1 MPDRR
6 PRGFLSA
13 LVLILFAAACA
24 QTAHA
29 QEAATPAAAPVEK
42 AAAASVAQTDD
53 GATASAKAETPRA
66 EAANAQTSA
75 APNDARAAADG
86 KADFLVAE
94 FTNRRATSPAPK
106 SQLFAVPPDRVFAPQ
121 DGQQTGTQTD
131 NYTPLTSEQKMKRA
145 FKSAFLSPAGY
156 AWTGFNAALTEW
168 GEDDL
173 PHKDREDRIA
183 DWGSRFAIQFGRRAT
198 RSLLGSGVYPA
209 LFKQE
214 PRYIKS
220 TKKGIAPRALY
231 AASRVFVTRGDNGN
245 SQFNISRVAG
255 NISAS
260 ALSNL
265 WEQNTPGHDRIG
277 AGPTF
282 RRVTSMFLSD
292 ALFNLFREFW

>member
-1 MPDRR
+1 MSDAR
-6 PRGFLSA
+6 PRALLPALLLALAAA
-13 LVLILFAAACA
+13 LVGPQAAF
-24 QTAHA
+24 A
-29 QEAATPAAAPVEK
+29 QEASGARATEEK
-42 AAAASVAQTDD
+42 QAAAAKVETVKEQTPAPTQSAATEAKTLTADFADCGCEARPTALVGVAVKHEGKSFIIPSKPFGAQEQDKQTD
-53 GATASAKAETPRA
+53 
-66 EAANAQTSA
+66 TS
-75 APNDARAAADG
+75 
-86 KADFLVAE
+86 
-94 FTNRRATSPAPK
+94 
-106 SQLFAVPPDRVFAPQ
+106 SQKKD
-121 DGQQTGTQTD
+121 TD
-131 NYTPLTSEQKMKRA
+131 DDDYTPLTSEQKMKRA

-156 AWTGFNAALTEW
+156 AWTAFNAAITEI

-173 PHKDREDRIA
+173 PHKDTEDRIA

-220 TKKGIAPRALY
+220 NKKGLAPRALY
-231 AASRVFVTRGDNGN
+231 AVSRVFVTRGDNGN

-277 AGPTF
+277 TGPTF
-282 RRVTSMFLSD
+282 RRVGSMFLSD